1 MSKHVLNVVLALFL
15 WFSPVMA
22 APPNMKLQNDAP
34 TKITADKMVYEAE
47 KRQVVFAGSVHVQR
61 SDFEL
66 WSERLTV
73 FFKPASGGNASN
85 EGLPAG
91 MAAGDVDS
99 MTAEKNVRMRSGER
113 TGSCGK
119 ASYTPDKEL
128 IVMQIDPRLSDGKNS
143 ISGHEIRH
151 YAAENRS
158 EVIGGGQKRVEAVF
172 SAPAS
177 KRLSS
182 VGGRK

>member
-1 MSKHVLNVVLALFL
+1 MNKTLLGAVLALFL
-15 WFSPVMA
+15 WALPAMA
-22 APPNMKLQNDAP
+22 APSGTKPQNDVP
-34 TKITADKMVYEAE
+34 TKITANKMVYEAE

-73 FFKPASGGNASN
+73 FFKPAQGAREGH
-85 EGLPAG
+85 EGLPTG
-91 MAAGDVDS
+91 MAAGDVDYMS
-99 MTAEKNVRMRSGER
+99 AEKNVRMRSGER

-151 YAAENRS
+151 YAGENRS

-177 KRLSS
+177 KRLSA